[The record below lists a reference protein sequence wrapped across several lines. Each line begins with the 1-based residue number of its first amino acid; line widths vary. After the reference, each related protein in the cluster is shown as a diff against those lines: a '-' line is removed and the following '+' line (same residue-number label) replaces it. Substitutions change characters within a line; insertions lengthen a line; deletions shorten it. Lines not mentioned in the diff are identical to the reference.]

1 MIIKYTFPDHTW
13 YNMCVTSFGNKLIAN
28 TNDSV
33 NWDTLDI
40 KLPDGKWKITSI
52 DISDGQKTVS
62 LMKQT

>member
-1 MIIKYTFPDHTW
+1 
-13 YNMCVTSFGNKLIAN
+13 MCVTSFGNKLIAN